1 MRTAENILRQKER
14 SISYDLSKLF
24 LASFSYKLVYAL
36 FTVIL
41 HFMDEKTKGLRRAGL
56 RFLLKFIWV
65 HP

>member
-1 MRTAENILRQKER
+1 MRAAENILRQEGR

-24 LASFSYKLVYAL
+24 LASFLYKLVYLL
-36 FTVIL
+36 FTGIL
-41 HFMDEKTKGLRRAGL
+41 HFMDEKAKGPRRAGL